1 MPMGLQNMPPI
12 HQRLVTHAL
21 HSLLDCICHIYLDDI
36 IIWSIDVQTQTT
48 DTWEVF
54 KALRKVKL
62 YINPK
67 KTNLLC
73 TEINFLGHHISAKSI
88 EADQSKVD
96 KILSWPQPKS
106 ATQMRSFL
114 GLVRYVS
121 SFLLNL
127 ADHTATLSSLIT
139 KAADKN
145 FPA

>member
-1 MPMGLQNMPPI
+1 
-12 HQRLVTHAL
+12 
-21 HSLLDCICHIYLDDI
+21 
-36 IIWSIDVQTQTT
+36 
-48 DTWEVF
+48 VF